1 MQTICGR
8 FEDRRKRGSA
18 QNDRRGN
25 RADFLAFAQNHF
37 VAVHEIF
44 YESPDAEF
52 EIPVPAVGG
61 KGGIDARQKLAALFG
76 AVDFVPC
83 QDNTTVRWWPG
94 TRKSSA

>member
-1 MQTICGR
+1 MLIFFCQTYGAYAGDS
-8 FEDRRKRGSA
+8 EDRRKRGSA

-52 EIPVPAVGG
+52 EFLSPPLAERAV
-61 KGGIDARQKLAALFG
+61 
-76 AVDFVPC
+76 
-83 QDNTTVRWWPG
+83 
-94 TRKSSA
+94 